1 MVIVGVLVQVA
12 FGLRK
17 LCLKLGGDM
26 APFAK
31 VKNGSSFD
39 TNLSFNPTRPC

>member
-1 MVIVGVLVQVA
+1 MVIWGVLVQVA

-31 VKNGSSFD
+31 VMDWSSFD
-39 TNLSFNPTRPC
+39 TKAFL